1 MKCELLITQCRDH
14 LMWYARLVGQRVP
27 LLAIEPDCYLSREP
41 AGFVNI
47 VKHSDAEIVS
57 AEECDK

>member
-1 MKCELLITQCRDH
+1 
-14 LMWYARLVGQRVP
+14 MWYAGFVGQRVP
-27 LLAIEPDCYLSREP
+27 LLRIEPDCYISREP
-41 AGFVNI
+41 AGFTNI